1 MLQIQPYLLQK
12 LPSYGIYTEDEF
24 RENAQVDWNSYT
36 KLITK
41 LEGAVYSVVEDVNK
55 DKTLNVISHFD
66 TKFKDNWK
74 FNANFSYQNLKS
86 DNFRRVKD
94 LLGANYANNL
104 DAFGNDLPYDVDAAD
119 TKVYEGDRTQYSYIL
134 NKNTYAINLSTEID
148 LPRWNVVASIFS
160 SYSESIEMDN
170 LETII
175 I

>member
-1 MLQIQPYLLQK
+1 LDFFYQANYNNL
-12 LPSYGIYTEDEF
+12 
-24 RENAQVDWNSYT
+24 EN
-36 KLITK
+36 
-41 LEGAVYSVVEDVNK
+41 GAVYSVVEDVNK

-104 DAFGNDLPYDVDAAD
+104 DAFGNDLPYDIDAAD

-160 SYSESIEMDN
+160 SHSESYRDGQFRNHYYAGNHLKEKAMF
-170 LETII
+170 II
-175 I
+175 LQMLV